1 MNVSV
6 VIATYNR
13 AYIIRQALESVLAQ
27 TYRDHEILIVDDG
40 SSDNTHEIV
49 QSFQSDKI
57 RFIRH
62 DRNRGVS
69 AAWNTAIKEA
79 KGSLIAF
86 LDSDDV
92 WVPTYLERQV
102 KFLSAHPEVA
112 VVFCDTEIR
121 GPAPTIPSL
130 IGVMGAF
137 QELVR
142 ANPKVVE
149 HVFSARQMY
158 LCLLEEVPIKPTAA
172 VVRREM
178 FDRVGLFDEAWPSGT
193 DWDMFFRISRVASFG
208 YIDQVLAIQNR
219 TPDATHRMF
228 REQDKLFLLSLFS
241 KEKATLVDD
250 PEALRGINR
259 GIGDFY
265 NSLAWTY
272 LESGRGKEALLTYC
286 RGFRETFQL
295 RLLMKLASAVLRI
308 AFKSVRRAP
317 SAAQ

>member
-13 AYIIRQALESVLAQ
+13 AYILRQALDSVLAQ
-27 TYRDHEILIVDDG
+27 TCRDFEILIVDDG
-40 SSDNTHEIV
+40 SSDNTREIV
-49 QSFQSDKI
+49 ESFRSDRI

-69 AAWNTAIKEA
+69 AAWNTAIKNA

-86 LDSDDV
+86 LDSDDL
-92 WVPTYLERQV
+92 WKPNYLERQV
-102 KFLSAHPEVA
+102 NFLSAHPEVA
-112 VVFCDTEIR
+112 VVFCDTEIQ
-121 GPAPTIPSL
+121 GSSPMIPSL
-130 IGVMGAF
+130 ISVMRVF
-137 QELVR
+137 RELVR

-172 VVRREM
+172 VVRREI
-178 FDRVGLFDEAWPSGT
+178 FDRLGLFDEAWPSGT

-219 TPDATHRMF
+219 TPDATHRKF
-228 REQDKLFLLSLFS
+228 REQDKLFLLSIFL
-241 KEKATLVDD
+241 KEKAALAHDR
-250 PEALRGINR
+250 EALRGVNR
-259 GIGDFY
+259 GIGGFY

-272 LESGRGKEALLTYC
+272 LESGREKEALLTYC
-286 RGFRETFQL
+286 RGYKETHQL
-295 RLLMKLASAVLRI
+295 RLLKKLATAVVRV
-308 AFKSVRRAP
+308 AFGAVRKTP
-317 SAAQ
+317 SATP